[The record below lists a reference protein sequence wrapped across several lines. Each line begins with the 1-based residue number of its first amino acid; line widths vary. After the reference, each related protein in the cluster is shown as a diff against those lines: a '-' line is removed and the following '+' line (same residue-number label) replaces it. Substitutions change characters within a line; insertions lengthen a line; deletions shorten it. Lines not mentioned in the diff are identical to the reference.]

1 MGRAPTAFH
10 MPGERALVQLAR
22 KILAG
27 RMLRSQLFPTGMF
40 CEPAWD
46 MLLSLYSQ
54 PSGGRRTVS
63 NLAES
68 SGAPISTAIRW
79 IRYLEEQELVVREPL
94 GVELAGET
102 VHLTD
107 KAYRLLQ
114 FYLAQMLRDGC

>member
-1 MGRAPTAFH
+1 

-63 NLAES
+63 NLAEC

-114 FYLAQMLRDGC
+114 FYLAQMLRDGY